1 MQFGLFVEWPNA
13 GARVWREA
21 FEETVAQVR
30 LAEEV
35 GFDFCLIAEH
45 HFSDYGIAP
54 SPLLEALAFAR
65 ATTRIRIGTGV
76 AVLPEWQP
84 LRLAEEMAVVD
95 QVSGGRL
102 IAGVGRGF
110 VPFEQERFGIAAA
123 ESRARFEESLDIL
136 VQAWTATDFTY
147 AGTHVRVDRPTTVL
161 PRPLQSPHP
170 PLWLAGASAESVDL
184 VGRRGLTPITSGV
197 VGAERLREQHGEYV
211 RARHRYARGHEPL
224 DVVAQ
229 TQVHV
234 AATAAEAR
242 ETLPFARWQARAV
255 ARIVQTRV
263 TGGVLDASPADD
275 DPSDEVLLGRQF
287 IGTPDEIIP
296 RLHALSDAGVTHVSM
311 LMEFGGLD
319 AARIERSIRLVG
331 REVIPALRD
340 VTPPAALT
348 AQALAAAGQG

>member
-1 MQFGLFVEWPNA
+1 MEFGLFIEWPNA

-21 FEETVAQVR
+21 FEESVAQVR
-30 LAEEV
+30 LAEDV

-45 HFSDYGIAP
+45 HFSDYSIAP

-65 ATTRIRIGTGV
+65 ATSRIRIGTGV

-95 QVSGGRL
+95 QLSGGRF

-110 VPFEQERFGIAAA
+110 VPFEQERLGVVVD
-123 ESRARFEESLDIL
+123 EGRARFEESLDVL

-147 AGTHVRVDRPTTVL
+147 AGKHVRIDHPTTVL
-161 PRPLQSPHP
+161 PRPLQAPHP
-170 PLWLAGASAESVDL
+170 PIWLAGASAESVDL
-184 VGRRGLTPITSGV
+184 VGRRGLTPIISGAAGV
-197 VGAERLREQHGEYV
+197 ERLREQHSDYV
-211 RARHRYARGHEPL
+211 RARHRYGRGAEPL
-224 DVVAQ
+224 HIVAQ
-229 TQVHV
+229 TQVHL
-234 AATAAEAR
+234 AETTAEAHA
-242 ETLPFARWQARAV
+242 TLPFARWQARAV
-255 ARIVQTRV
+255 TRLVQARIE
-263 TGGVLDASPADD
+263 GGVLDATPAED

-296 RLHALSDAGVTHVSM
+296 RLQALNDAGVTHVSM

-331 REVIPALRD
+331 HEVIPALRAT
-340 VTPPAALT
+340 TPPAS
-348 AQALAAAGQG
+348 LAASTRANG

>member
-1 MQFGLFVEWPNA
+1 MEFGLFVEWPNA
-13 GARVWREA
+13 GDRIWHEA
-21 FEETVAQVR
+21 FEESVSQVR
-30 LAEEV
+30 LAEES

-65 ATTRIRIGTGV
+65 ATSRIRIGTGV

-95 QVSGGRL
+95 QLSGGRF

-110 VPFEQERFGIAAA
+110 VPFEQERLGVVV
-123 ESRARFEESLDIL
+123 EEGRARFEESLDVL

-147 AGTHVRVDRPTTVL
+147 AGRHVRVDHPTTVL
-161 PRPLQSPHP
+161 PRPLQTPHP
-170 PLWLAGASAESVDL
+170 PIWLAGASAESAEL
-184 VGRRGLTPITSGV
+184 IGSRGLTAITSGAA
-197 VGAERLREQHGEYV
+197 GLERLREQHGEYV
-211 RARHRYARGHEPL
+211 RARHRHGRGDEPL
-224 DVVAQ
+224 HVVAQ

-234 AATAAEAR
+234 AETAAEAR
-242 ETLPFARWQARAV
+242 ATLPFARWQARAV
-255 ARIVQTRV
+255 ARIVQGRV
-263 TGGVLDASPADD
+263 TRGVLDASPAED
-275 DPSDEVLLGRQF
+275 DPSDEVLLSRQF
-287 IGTPDEIIP
+287 IGTPDEIVQ
-296 RLHALSDAGVTHVSM
+296 RLSALNDAGVTHVSM

-340 VTPPAALT
+340 LTPPPSLWSDALKMAT
-348 AQALAAAGQG
+348 G

>member
-1 MQFGLFVEWPNA
+1 VEFGLFVEWPNA

-21 FEETVAQVR
+21 FEESVAQVR

-45 HFSDYGIAP
+45 HFSDYSIAP

-65 ATTRIRIGTGV
+65 ATSRIRIGTGV

-95 QVSGGRL
+95 QLSSGRF

-110 VPFEQERFGIAAA
+110 VPFEQERLGVVVD
-123 ESRARFEESLDIL
+123 EGRARFEESLDAL

-147 AGTHVRVDRPTTVL
+147 AGKHVRIDHPTTVL
-161 PRPLQSPHP
+161 PRPLQVPHP
-170 PLWLAGASAESVDL
+170 PIWLAGASAESVDL
-184 VGRRGLTPITSGV
+184 VGRRGLTPIISGAAGV
-197 VGAERLREQHGEYV
+197 DRLREQHGDYV
-211 RARHRYARGHEPL
+211 RARHRYGRGREPL
-224 DVVAQ
+224 HVVAQ

-234 AATAAEAR
+234 AETTAEAHA
-242 ETLPFARWQARAV
+242 TLPFARWQARAV
-255 ARIVQTRV
+255 TRLVQARIE
-263 TGGVLDASPADD
+263 GGVLDVTPAED

-296 RLHALSDAGVTHVSM
+296 RLQALNDAGVTHVSM

-331 REVIPALRD
+331 RDVIPALRAA
-340 VTPPAALT
+340 TPPASLA
-348 AQALAAAGQG
+348 AGALAASG

>member
-1 MQFGLFVEWPNA
+1 MEFGLFVEWPNA

-21 FEETVAQVR
+21 FEESVAQVR
-30 LAEEV
+30 LAEKA

-65 ATTRIRIGTGV
+65 ATSRIRIGTGV

-84 LRLAEEMAVVD
+84 LRLAEEMAVMD
-95 QVSGGRL
+95 QLSGGRF

-110 VPFEQERFGIAAA
+110 VPFEQERFGIAV
-123 ESRARFEESLDIL
+123 EEGRARFEESLDVL

-147 AGTHVRVDRPTTVL
+147 AGQHIRVDRPTTVL
-161 PRPLQSPHP
+161 PRPLQTPHP
-170 PLWLAGASAESVDL
+170 PIWLAGASAESVDL
-184 VGRRGLTPITSGV
+184 IGRRGLTPITSGV
-197 VGAERLREQHGEYV
+197 VGADQLRKQHGEYV
-211 RARHRYARGHEPL
+211 RARHRYGRGAEPL
-224 DVVAQ
+224 HVVAQ

-234 AATAAEAR
+234 AETMAEAR

-255 ARIVQTRV
+255 ARIVQSRV
-263 TGGVLDASPADD
+263 DRGVLDAAPAADD
-275 DPSDEVLLGRQF
+275 PTDEVLLGRQF
-287 IGTPDEIIP
+287 IGTPDQIIP
-296 RLHALSDAGVTHVSM
+296 RLQTLSDAGVTHVSM

-340 VTPPAALT
+340 ATPPASLASD
-348 AQALAAAGQG
+348 ALAATG

>member
-1 MQFGLFVEWPNA
+1 MEFGLFVEWPNA

-21 FEETVAQVR
+21 FEESVAQVR

-35 GFDFCLIAEH
+35 GFNFCLIAEH

-65 ATTRIRIGTGV
+65 ATSRIHIGTGV

-95 QVSGGRL
+95 QLSGGRF

-110 VPFEQERFGIAAA
+110 VPFEQERFGIAL
-123 ESRARFEESLDIL
+123 EEGRARFEESLDVL

-147 AGTHVRVDRPTTVL
+147 AGQHIHVDRPTTVL
-161 PRPLQSPHP
+161 PRPFQTPHP
-170 PLWLAGASAESVDL
+170 PIWLAGASAESVDL
-184 VGRRGLTPITSGV
+184 IGRRGLTPITSGV
-197 VGAERLREQHGEYV
+197 AGVDQLRKQHGEYV
-211 RARHRYARGHEPL
+211 RARHRYGRGDEPL
-224 DVVAQ
+224 HVVAQ

-234 AATAAEAR
+234 AETMAEAR
-242 ETLPFARWQARAV
+242 ETLSFARWQARAV
-255 ARIVQTRV
+255 TRIVQSRV
-263 TGGVLDASPADD
+263 DRGVLDTTPADD
-275 DPSDEVLLGRQF
+275 DPTDEVLLNRQF
-287 IGTPDEIIP
+287 IGTPDVIIE
-296 RLHALSDAGVTHVSM
+296 RLRGLAAAGVTHVSM

-340 VTPPAALT
+340 VTPPSDLAAR
-348 AQALAAAGQG
+348 ALAAPAG

>member
-1 MQFGLFVEWPNA
+1 MEFGLFVEWPNA

-21 FEETVAQVR
+21 FEESVAQVR

-45 HFSDYGIAP
+45 HFSDYSIAP

-65 ATTRIRIGTGV
+65 ATSRIRIGTGV

-95 QVSGGRL
+95 QLSGGRF

-110 VPFEQERFGIAAA
+110 VPFEQERLGVVVD
-123 ESRARFEESLDIL
+123 EGRARFEESLDVL

-147 AGTHVRVDRPTTVL
+147 AGKHVRIDHPTTVL
-161 PRPLQSPHP
+161 PRPLQTPHP
-170 PLWLAGASAESVDL
+170 PIWLAGASAESVDL
-184 VGRRGLTPITSGV
+184 VGRRGLTPITSGAAGV
-197 VGAERLREQHGEYV
+197 ERLREQHGDYV
-211 RARHRYARGHEPL
+211 RARHQYGRGDEALH
-224 DVVAQ
+224 VVAQ

-234 AATAAEAR
+234 AETAAEAR
-242 ETLPFARWQARAV
+242 ATLPFARWQARAV
-255 ARIVQTRV
+255 TRLVQARIE
-263 TGGVLDASPADD
+263 GGVLDTTPAED

-287 IGTPDEIIP
+287 IGTPDQIIL
-296 RLHALSDAGVTHVSM
+296 RLQALNDAGVTHVSM

-331 REVIPALRD
+331 REVIPALRGA
-340 VTPPAALT
+340 TPPASLT
-348 AQALAAAGQG
+348 AAALAANR

>member
-1 MQFGLFVEWPNA
+1 MEFGLFVEWPNS

-21 FEETVAQVR
+21 FEESVAQVR

-45 HFSDYGIAP
+45 HFSDYGIVP

-65 ATTRIRIGTGV
+65 ATSRIRIGTGV

-95 QVSGGRL
+95 QLSGGRF

-110 VPFEQERFGIAAA
+110 VPFEQERLGVNV
-123 ESRARFEESLDIL
+123 EEGRARFEESLDVL
-136 VQAWTATDFTY
+136 VKAWTETDFTY
-147 AGTHVRVDRPTTVL
+147 AGKHVRVDHPTTVL
-161 PRPLQSPHP
+161 PRPLQAPHP
-170 PLWLAGASAESVDL
+170 QLWLAGASAESVDL
-184 VGRRGLTPITSGV
+184 VGRRGLTPITSSVAGPD
-197 VGAERLREQHGEYV
+197 RLREQHGEYV
-211 RARHRYARGHEPL
+211 QARRKYGREAEPL
-224 DVVAQ
+224 HVVAQ

-234 AATAAEAR
+234 AETAAEAHT
-242 ETLPFARWQARAV
+242 TLPFARWQARAV
-255 ARIVQTRV
+255 TRLVQARVER
-263 TGGVLDASPADD
+263 GVLDAAPADD

-287 IGTPDEIIP
+287 IGTPDQIIP
-296 RLHALSDAGVTHVSM
+296 RLQALSDAGVTHVSM

-331 REVIPALRD
+331 REVIPTLRNA
-340 VTPPAALT
+340 TPPASLFVAGST
-348 AQALAAAGQG
+348 A